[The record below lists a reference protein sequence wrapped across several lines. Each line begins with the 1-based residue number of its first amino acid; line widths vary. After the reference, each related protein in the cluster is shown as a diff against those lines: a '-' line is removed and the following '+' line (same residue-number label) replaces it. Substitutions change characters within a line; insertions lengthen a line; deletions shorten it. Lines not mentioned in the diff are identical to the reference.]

1 MGMSGLLCALSA
13 KRHALMEEDPALLF
27 DLQDPNGPE
36 MRGLLRL
43 GKAWHALDTLVSRD
57 GDDPVLGD
65 AVLART
71 GKSMKAEGAYGKAKF
86 LAPARVA
93 KIAATLAR
101 LPANLIRDRYGE
113 LFGKNVHGNY
123 GQETCAPDEVA
134 FIREQ
139 VAEAQNT
146 EIGEL
151 DAKFA
156 KLRALYAAAAKAG
169 EGMMAIVY

>member
-13 KRHALMEEDPALLF
+13 KRHALVEEDPGLLF

-43 GKAWHALDTLVSRD
+43 GKAWHALDILVSRD

-65 AVLART
+65 AVLARS

-93 KIAATLAR
+93 KVAAALAR
-101 LPANLIRDRYGE
+101 LPASLIRDRYGE

-123 GQETCAPDEVA
+123 GQESCAPDELA

-139 VAEAQNT
+139 VADAQNT
-146 EIGEL
+146 EMGEL
-151 DAKFA
+151 DAKFV
-156 KLRALYAAAAKAG
+156 KLRALYAAAAKAS

>member
-13 KRHALMEEDPALLF
+13 KRHALMEEDPGLLF
-27 DLQDPNGPE
+27 DLSDPGGPE

-43 GKAWHALDTLVSRD
+43 HKAWHALDILVSRD

-65 AVLART
+65 AVLARS

-86 LAPARVA
+86 LAPERVA
-93 KIAATLAR
+93 KIAAALAR
-101 LPANLIRDRYGE
+101 LPASLIRDRYGE

-123 GQETCAPDEVA
+123 GQETCAPDEIA

-139 VAEAQNT
+139 VADARNT

-151 DAKFA
+151 DAKFV